1 MTKWDPDWVVKPGET
16 LVECLYP
23 VQLLMS
29 DTPETLTLDEYI
41 ELLHSARHEVIVSNS
56 EHARARSEFDRALD
70 RYTDTRE
77 GWRAAKDRLDR
88 IESFRP
94 TPDPNVVA
102 RPV

>member
-1 MTKWDPDWVVKPGET
+1 
-16 LVECLYP
+16 
-23 VQLLMS
+23 MS
-29 DTPETLTLDEYI
+29 ADMPETLTLDEYI
-41 ELLHSARHEVIVSNS
+41 ELLHNARHEMIASNS

-77 GWRAAKDRLDR
+77 RWRAAKDRLDR